1 MRLPPSDTP
10 ARRRLVALAAVAL
23 LALVVGVVI
32 GGSAGD
38 EGARTPAEDPAGKA
52 DAPAAAKPRAAAVGA
67 AEKLSLRRQAGQLV
81 VMRFNGP
88 GPPAYVPRAL
98 KAGRAAGVIL
108 FKDNIAS
115 RSDLK
120 RLVRTLQRAAGG
132 SALVSTDQEG
142 GEIRN
147 LPWARPAAGQAA
159 AATPERATAEA
170 RGAGRDLRAAGINV
184 NLAPVGDVGTSAG
197 SVMRGRAFPGDAEQ
211 VAALTAA
218 AVRGYR
224 GTGVAATVKHFP
236 GLGAAT
242 ENTDDAPVSL
252 TRTPEQLLG
261 EDLPPFRAAI
271 KARVPLV
278 MASHALYPSLDAN
291 AIASQS
297 RYVLH
302 RLLRERLGFGGVV
315 VTDSLEARAVTE
327 RTGPAEAGVRSVRA
341 GADLILTT
349 GAGSHLQVLRAI
361 IAEAGRSPAFRRRV
375 AESAARVLALKRD
388 LGLRAPSAR

>member
-1 MRLPPSDTP
+1 MRLPPRHTP
-10 ARRRLVALAAVAL
+10 ARRRLVALATAACVAL
-23 LALVVGVVI
+23 VAGAAI
-32 GGSAGD
+32 GAGAGD
-38 EGARTPAEDPAGKA
+38 GDDRAPSRRPAGE
-52 DAPAAAKPRAAAVGA
+52 AAATAARPPAAAVGTA
-67 AEKLSLRRQAGQLV
+67 QKLSLRRQAGQLV

-98 KAGRAAGVIL
+98 RAGRAAGVIL

-115 RSDLK
+115 RTDLK

-132 SALVSTDQEG
+132 AALVSTDQEG

-159 AATPERATAEA
+159 AATPERATADA
-170 RGAGRDLRAAGINV
+170 RGAALDLRAAGINV
-184 NLAPVGDVGTSAG
+184 NLAPVGDVAASAG
-197 SVMRGRAFPGDAEQ
+197 SVMRGRAFPGDAQQ
-211 VAALTAA
+211 VAALTTA

-224 GTGVAATVKHFP
+224 GTHVAATVKHFP

-252 TRTPEQLLG
+252 TRTPAQLLG

-271 KARVPLV
+271 AARVPLV
-278 MASHALYPSLDAN
+278 MASHALYPSLDPD

-302 RLLRERLGFGGVV
+302 RLLRQRLGFGGVV

-327 RTGPAEAGVRSVRA
+327 RAGPAEAGVRSVRA
-341 GADLILTT
+341 GADLVLTT

-361 IAEAGRSPAFRRRV
+361 IAEARRSPAFRRRV

-388 LGLRAPSAR
+388 LGLRAPSD

>member
-1 MRLPPSDTP
+1 MRLPPRDTP
-10 ARRRLVALAAVAL
+10 ARRRLVALAAAAL
-23 LALVVGVVI
+23 LALVVGAVI
-32 GGSAGD
+32 GAGTGD
-38 EGARTPAEDPAGKA
+38 EKTPAPAKR
-52 DAPAAAKPRAAAVGA
+52 PAATAAAEPRAAAVGA
-67 AEKLSLRRQAGQLV
+67 AEKLSLARQAGQLV

-98 KAGRAAGVIL
+98 HAGRAAGVIL

-120 RLVRTLQRAAGG
+120 RLIATLQRAAGG
-132 SALVSTDQEG
+132 SALVTTDQEG
-142 GEIRN
+142 GTIRN
-147 LPWARPAAGQAA
+147 LPWAGPAAGQAA
-159 AATPERATAEA
+159 AATPERATAAA
-170 RGAGRDLRAAGINV
+170 RGAARDLRAAGINV
-184 NLAPVGDVGTSAG
+184 NLAPVGDVGASAG
-197 SVMRGRAFPGDAEQ
+197 SVMRGRAFPGDAEK
-211 VAALTAA
+211 VAALTSA

-224 GTGVAATVKHFP
+224 GSRVAATVKHFP
-236 GLGAAT
+236 GLGAAAA
-242 ENTDDAPVSL
+242 NTDDEPVSL
-252 TRTPEQLLG
+252 TRTPAQLLG

-271 KARVPLV
+271 NARVPLV
-278 MASHALYPSLDAN
+278 MASHALYPSLDPN

-315 VTDSLEARAVTE
+315 ITDSLEARAVTD
-327 RTGPAEAGVRSVRA
+327 RAGPAVAGVRSVRA

-361 IAEAGRSPAFRRRV
+361 IAEARRSPAFRRRV

-388 LGLRAPSAR
+388 LGLRVPGAS

>member
-1 MRLPPSDTP
+1 MRLPPRDTP
-10 ARRRLVALAAVAL
+10 ARRRLVALVVVAGLAL
-23 LALVVGVVI
+23 LAGVVI
-32 GGSAGD
+32 GAEAGD
-38 EGARTPAEDPAGKA
+38 EEERAPAERPAGTA
-52 DAPAAAKPRAAAVGA
+52 DTTAAKPRPAAVGA

-98 KAGRAAGVIL
+98 RAGRAAGVIL

-115 RSDLK
+115 RADLK
-120 RLVRTLQRAAGG
+120 RVVRTLQRAAGG

-147 LPWARPAAGQAA
+147 LPWARPAAGQSL
-159 AATPERATAEA
+159 AATPERAIADA
-170 RGAGRDLRAAGINV
+170 RAAARDLRAAGINV
-184 NLAPVGDVGTSAG
+184 NLAPVGDVAASPG
-197 SVMRGRAFPGDAEQ
+197 SVMRGRAFPGGAEQ
-211 VAALTAA
+211 VADLTAA

-224 GTGVAATVKHFP
+224 GTRVAATVKHFP

-242 ENTDDAPVSL
+242 ENTDDEPVSL
-252 TRTPEQLLG
+252 TRTPAQLLG

-302 RLLRERLGFGGVV
+302 RLLRQRLGFGGVV

-327 RTGPAEAGVRSVRA
+327 RSGPAVAGVRSVRA
-341 GADLILTT
+341 GVDLILTT

-361 IAEAGRSPAFRRRV
+361 VAEARRSPAFRRRV

-388 LGLRAPSAR
+388 LGLRTVGGR

>member
-1 MRLPPSDTP
+1 MRLPPRDTP
-10 ARRRLVALAAVAL
+10 ARRRLVALAVAAL
-23 LALVVGVVI
+23 LALVVGAVV
-32 GGSAGD
+32 GASAGED
-38 EGARTPAEDPAGKA
+38 DRAERPAPTTEPT
-52 DAPAAAKPRAAAVGA
+52 AAKPKPAAVGA
-67 AEKLSLRRQAGQLV
+67 AEGLSLRRQAGQLV

-115 RSDLK
+115 QTDLK

-132 SALVSTDQEG
+132 SAIVSTDQEG

-147 LPWARPAAGQAA
+147 LSWARPVAGQAA
-159 AATPERATAEA
+159 AATPARATVDA
-170 RGAGRDLRAAGINV
+170 RGAARDLRAAGINV
-184 NLAPVGDVGTSAG
+184 NLAPVGDVGASPG
-197 SVMRGRAFPGDAEQ
+197 SVMSGRAFPGNAQQ
-211 VAALTAA
+211 VADLTAA
-218 AVRGYR
+218 AIRGYR
-224 GTGVAATVKHFP
+224 GTRVAATVKHFP
-236 GLGAAT
+236 GIGAAT
-242 ENTDDAPVSL
+242 ANTDDEPVSL
-252 TRTPEQLLG
+252 TRTPAQLLN

-302 RLLRERLGFGGVV
+302 RLLRERLGFDGVV
-315 VTDSLEARAVTE
+315 VTDSLEARAVTD
-327 RTGPAEAGVRSVRA
+327 RAGPALSGVRSVRA

-361 IAEAGRSPAFRRRV
+361 IAEARRSPAFRKRV

-388 LGLRAPSAR
+388 LGLKTPTAR

>member
-1 MRLPPSDTP
+1 VRLPPKGTA
-10 ARRRLVALAAVAL
+10 ARRRLVALAATACVAL
-23 LALVVGVVI
+23 VAGVVI
-32 GGSAGD
+32 GASAGD
-38 EGARTPAEDPAGKA
+38 HARAPAKRPAQQ
-52 DAPAAAKPRAAAVGA
+52 PAAAAHPRAAAVGA
-67 AEKLSLRRQAGQLV
+67 AKKLSLARQAGQLV

-88 GPPAYVPRAL
+88 GPPAYVSRAL
-98 KAGRAAGVIL
+98 RAGRAAGVIL

-115 RSDLK
+115 RAALPK
-120 RLVRTLQRAAGG
+120 LVRTLQRAAGG

-142 GEIRN
+142 GAIRN
-147 LPWARPAAGQAA
+147 LPWAAPAASQSAA
-159 AATPERATAEA
+159 TTPERATADA
-170 RGAGRDLRAAGINV
+170 RAAARDLRAAGVNV
-184 NLAPVGDVGTSAG
+184 NLAPVGDVATSAG
-197 SVMRGRAFPGDAEQ
+197 SVMRGRAFPGDAQQ

-224 GTGVAATVKHFP
+224 GTHVAATVKHFP

-252 TRTPEQLLG
+252 TRTPAQLLG

-271 KARVPLV
+271 AAHVPLM
-278 MASHALYPSLDAN
+278 MASHALYPSLDAT

-297 RYVLH
+297 RYVLQ

-327 RTGPAEAGVRSVRA
+327 RAGPAVAAVRSVRA

-361 IAEAGRSPAFRRRV
+361 IAEARRSPAFRRRV
-375 AESAARVLALKRD
+375 AESAARVIALKRD
-388 LGLRAPSAR
+388 LGLAAPRQAD

>member
-1 MRLPPSDTP
+1 MRLPPRDTP
-10 ARRRLVALAAVAL
+10 ARRRLVALAVAAV
-23 LALVVGVVI
+23 LALALGVVI
-32 GGSAGD
+32 GASAGD
-38 EGARTPAEDPAGKA
+38 EDAAPAERPAAKA
-52 DAPAAAKPRAAAVGA
+52 GATAAKPRAAAIGA
-67 AEKLSLRRQAGQLV
+67 AQKLSLRRQAGQLV

-115 RSDLK
+115 RADLT
-120 RLVRTLQRAAGG
+120 RLVGTLQRAAGG
-132 SALVSTDQEG
+132 SAIVSTDQEG

-159 AATPERATAEA
+159 AATPDRATADA
-170 RGAGRDLRAAGINV
+170 RGSARDLRAAGINV

-197 SVMRGRAFPGDAEQ
+197 SAMRGRAFPGDAGQ

-252 TRTPEQLLG
+252 TRTPVQLLG

-327 RTGPAEAGVRSVRA
+327 RSGPAEAAVRSVRA

-361 IAEAGRSPAFRRRV
+361 IAEARRSPGFRRRV

-388 LGLRAPSAR
+388 LGLRAPSTS